1 MELFKM
7 PWWGICLIIFS
18 TFLIFAVLHYI
29 GKSKHPFKRSALSM
43 AIGTLTLFAVN
54 LTGTFTGVTLP
65 ISTLSLLVS
74 AIGGIPGVTLML
86 GLNLFF

>member
-1 MELFKM
+1 M
-7 PWWGICLIIFS
+7 
-18 TFLIFAVLHYI
+18 VI
-29 GKSKHPFKRSALSM
+29 GV
-43 AIGTLTLFAVN
+43 LTLFAVN

>member
-1 MELFKM
+1 MSDYFFNLSDFCS
-7 PWWGICLIIFS
+7 P
-18 TFLIFAVLHYI
+18 
-29 GKSKHPFKRSALSM
+29 ALYREKQASVQAFGTLM
-43 AIGTLTLFAVN
+43 VIGTLTLFAVN

-65 ISTLSLLVS
+65 ISALSLLVS

>member
-1 MELFKM
+1 M
-7 PWWGICLIIFS
+7 PWWGICLTIFS
-18 TFLIFAVLHYI
+18 TFLIFAVLHYF
-29 GKSKHPFKRSALSM
+29 GRNKHPFKRSLFSM
-43 AIGTLTLFAVN
+43 VIGVLTLFAVN